1 MINQK
6 ALLKNETTY
15 RFGGM
20 CKNFFLL
27 EDKKDLDNFD
37 EYDIFDEYFILGK
50 GSNVAF
56 SENEFD
62 GAVIQSKINHI
73 DFDNKTNKLELGS
86 GTYLPDLSRFLKSKN
101 LSDGE
106 FLLGIPGTV
115 GGALSMNA
123 GCYGYEF
130 LDYVEAFEYFDIKSK
145 KIKTINKSQINYGY
159 RFTDI
164 NDSIILSV
172 TMTFPDGDPDK
183 ISKNM
188 KEFTNHRKNTQPS
201 ALYNAGSVFKN
212 GEDYYAA
219 ELIENAGL
227 KGYKIDGVRVSE
239 KHSNFFIADKDAKS
253 SALYKLVNFVKDSIF
268 DKYDVMLQEEI
279 IFVGDFSW

>member
-1 MINQK
+1 MINQEV
-6 ALLKNETTY
+6 LLKNETTY

-27 EDKKDLDNFD
+27 EHKKDLENFN

-50 GSNVAF
+50 GSNIAF
-56 SENEFD
+56 SENEFN
-62 GAVIQSKINHI
+62 GAVIQSKINYI
-73 DFDNKTNKLELGS
+73 NFDNNTNKLELGS

-130 LDYVEAFEYFDIKSK
+130 LDYVESFEYFDIKSK
-145 KIKTINKSQINYGY
+145 KIQTIKKSQINYGY

-164 NDSIILSV
+164 DDSIVLSV
-172 TMTFPDGDPDK
+172 TMIFPDGDPDI
-183 ISKNM
+183 ISNNM
-188 KEFTNHRKNTQPS
+188 KEFTNHRRNTQPS

-212 GEDYYAA
+212 GDDYYAA

-253 SALYKLVNFVKDSIF
+253 SALYKLVNFVKESIF
-268 DKYDVMLQEEI
+268 EKYDVRLQEEI
-279 IFVGDFSW
+279 IFVGDFS

>member
-6 ALLKNETTY
+6 VLLKNETTY

-27 EDKKDLDNFD
+27 NDKKDLDNFHK
-37 EYDIFDEYFILGK
+37 YDIFDKYFILGK

-62 GAVIQSKINHI
+62 GAVIQSKINYI
-73 DFDNKTNKLELGS
+73 NFDNNTNKLELGS

-164 NDSIILSV
+164 DDSIILSV
-172 TMTFPDGDPDK
+172 TMIFPDGDPDK

-239 KHSNFFIADKDAKS
+239 KHSNFF
-253 SALYKLVNFVKDSIF
+253 YC
-268 DKYDVMLQEEI
+268 
-279 IFVGDFSW
+279 W